1 MATILDSVRSLV
13 TPDLLAQAAT
23 ALGESQGN
31 VSRGIGAAA
40 PAILA
45 GLLAKSNDTGI
56 MRQIMDLLGNA
67 SLDSNLLRNLGGM
80 LGEGGATRS
89 PLADLAQRFLSALFG
104 PQIGSVT
111 NAIASHAGLKP
122 QSASSLLT
130 LAAPLVMSVLGD
142 TVKRDGLNAAGLA
155 RLLASQKDSILKEAP
170 AGLTSLLGLA
180 ASPRVPVGDRDLVS
194 ARPRP
199 AWLPAAALA
208 SLVALAGLWAWS
220 RERGPVATAPEPANR
235 TASAS
240 LTDTPDIATFS
251 RKLPTNYDLRAPAT
265 GIEKQVVVFIEDP
278 AKGVESE
285 TWFNFDRLLFETGSA
300 KLKPESREQLRN
312 VAEIMKAY
320 PKVKAKIGG
329 YTDNTGD
336 PDSNLKLSQDRAT
349 NVMNELVVLG
359 VVSDRLTAE
368 GYGGQHPVADNS
380 TDTGRQQNRRIA
392 LRVTEK

>member
-56 MRQIMDLLGNA
+56 MRQIMDLLGSA

-80 LGEGGATRS
+80 LSEGGTTRS

-104 PQIGSVT
+104 PQTGSVASAIT
-111 NAIASHAGLKP
+111 NHAGLKP

-155 RLLASQKDSILKEAP
+155 RLLGSQKDSILKEAP

-180 ASPRVPVGDRDLVS
+180 ASPRLPVGERVEVS

-220 RERGPVATAPEPANR
+220 RERGPVATSPEPAHR

-251 RKLPTNYDLRAPAT
+251 KKLPTNYDLRAPAT

-278 AKGVESE
+278 KTGVESE

-359 VVSDRLTAE
+359 VTSDRLTAE
-368 GYGGQHPVADNS
+368 GYGQQHPVADNS
-380 TDTGRQQNRRIA
+380 TDAGRQQNRRIA
-392 LRVTEK
+392 FRVTEK